1 MMRKKMNALW
11 MKPVLVCAVLCV
23 CLLPVRGICYGDHI
37 DEMID
42 QATVQIQRGD
52 ARYQIEKLAKTKD
65 PRAVEFLLAVVKDH
79 QSYERSHAARALG
92 MTGDR
97 SVFEPLIDRM
107 KNDSDAYVRAGAID
121 GLGLLGDTR
130 AVEPLVALV
139 EKEVKKPTVYFA
151 LNMPYDSAIK
161 ALGRL
166 KDPRATEVLTKAL
179 YKEHYGA
186 RQDIAYALG
195 SIGDERAV
203 EPLIAVLKGKHKP
216 SVFLKA
222 KIKVMGLFLNIWR
235 GMGGTIGE
243 RDGVAY
249 ALGKI
254 GDPRAIE
261 PLIKATRD
269 RDKTV
274 RGEAID
280 ALGNFN
286 DPRVIK
292 TLEKIAQNEMGI
304 SGYSAEK
311 ALENIANIQNS

>member
-11 MKPVLVCAVLCV
+11 MKPVFVCAVLCV

-65 PRAVEFLLAVVKDH
+65 PRAVEFLLAVLNDPD
-79 QSYERSHAARALG
+79 SRERAHAARALG

-107 KNDSDAYVRAGAID
+107 KNDSYEYVRAGAID

-130 AVEPLVALV
+130 AVEPLVELV
-139 EKEVKKPTVYFA
+139 EKELRKIPLLLVFDRRQ
-151 LNMPYDSAIK
+151 PYDSAIK

-179 YKEHYGA
+179 YKEHYGT

-216 SVFLKA
+216 SILLNA
-222 KIKVMGLFLNIWR
+222 QLAVMGFFFDMWS
-235 GMGGTIGE
+235 GMGDKVGY

-286 DPRVIK
+286 DPRVISALRNELK
-292 TLEKIAQNEMGI
+292 RKDNLEYHYDIRQ
-304 SGYSAEK
+304 
-311 ALENIANIQNS
+311 ALRKHNAL